1 MDGGNLL
8 FDLPPQPAPHNGGRR
23 RAPSRSRPQAVR
35 NTLMAFLAEPHTV
48 KEIAVR
54 AGRTTSNVTGHL
66 RAMRRKNL
74 VIRLSWVVWVRR
86 DKCDAPPDQA
96 TIRRSNPAQERL
108 LEHLSEPK
116 TLAELVG
123 LTGRR
128 GDTLRTILMKM
139 AKRGQIEQQNDRFT
153 AVSQPPAGSKSKAAR

>member
-8 FDLPPQPAPHNGGRR
+8 FDLPPQLSPHSGRR
-23 RAPSRSRPQAVR
+23 GRAPSRSRPQLVR
-35 NTLMAFLAEPHTV
+35 NTLMAFLTEPHTV

-54 AGRTTSNVTGHL
+54 TGRTTSNVTGHL

-74 VIRLSWVVWVRR
+74 VVRLSWGVWVRR

-96 TIRRSNPAQERL
+96 TIRRNNPAQERL
-108 LEHLSEPK
+108 LAHLSEPK
-116 TLAELVG
+116 TLVDLVQ

-128 GDTLRTILMKM
+128 GDTLRTVLSKM
-139 AKRGQIEQQNDRFT
+139 AKRGQIEQQGDRF
-153 AVSQPPAGSKSKAAR
+153 AAG